1 MKFKFM
7 YLFPTKEERLKAMR
21 IEYKIIGILMD
32 ISLAIIM
39 FATIIVGIM
48 TEEKVQIPNE
58 KETIGIIK
66 SVNNRKWLIENG
78 YTADFIVEYEV
89 DGNKYFLKETVTR
102 DEEKNSKLK
111 NLRGWEPEDKVKI
124 IYNKKNP
131 AVATIDKKETEL
143 YQIVIYIILGII
155 ILVYIDI
162 GIEKL
167 REKMKTKRSE
177 KVEKTIK

>member
-48 TEEKVQIPNE
+48 TEEKVQIPNA

-66 SVNNRKWLIENG
+66 SVNNRKWV
-78 YTADFIVEYEV
+78 YS
-89 DGNKYFLKETVTR
+89 R
-102 DEEKNSKLK
+102 
-111 NLRGWEPEDKVKI
+111 
-124 IYNKKNP
+124 
-131 AVATIDKKETEL
+131 L
-143 YQIVIYIILGII
+143 YCRI
-155 ILVYIDI
+155 
-162 GIEKL
+162 
-167 REKMKTKRSE
+167 
-177 KVEKTIK
+177 